1 MFLFRWQENVAV
13 LWWGW
18 SLHPEVLVLSVLLY
32 PRNCYRWLELM
43 IATPVPGDVLL
54 RLATLV
60 WRNICILLFRHLYM
74 NWCKRKRL
82 FGWPL
87 VFCSKSNIRCHCQHL
102 FLLDPWPVEGDC
114 LHQVSIPGVHWLPGQ
129 EPHPPGRTEAG
140 AEGVLSIEIKA
151 YKHCYHCL
159 WIFWINSLT
168 DIF

>member
-1 MFLFRWQENVAV
+1 MWQCCGEVDPCTQRYWYCQCSCTQETATDGWNWWLLHLCQGMYCYAWQ
-13 LWWGW
+13 LWYEGIFAFYFFW
-18 SLHPEVLVLSVLLY
+18 
-32 PRNCYRWLELM
+32 
-43 IATPVPGDVLL
+43 
-54 RLATLV
+54 
-60 WRNICILLFRHLYM
+60 HLYM
-74 NWCKRKRL
+74 NWCKMKRL
-82 FGWPL
+82 FEWPL

-129 EPHPPGRTEAG
+129 EPHPPARTETG